1 MQDKG
6 RRAKDP
12 ARARARLDA
21 FEALRESEHRYRT
34 LAATM
39 MEGILILQDGRFAYA
54 NPGGLELLG
63 YPFEALQDREFA
75 PFIHPEDRELV
86 RERHRR
92 RAAGEALEPRYDI
105 RILPRTGAARWVQI
119 ASEKVDWEGRPAVLT
134 VMSDITERKATEQAL
149 RASEERFAKL
159 FREAPEAM
167 TLVRAADGA
176 FLDVNHEWEHRTGH
190 ARQEALGRTSLDLG
204 IWPQPQEREVML
216 RAMRAASSVRDLEF
230 ALRRRD
236 GALRR
241 TLLNGVAVEVAG
253 EQCWLFIL
261 RDITERRLAEEA
273 LRASEQRFRALV
285 ELSSDWYWVTDSEH
299 RFTFRE
305 GEILRRMGIAPE
317 EDYGKRRWEMG
328 FLNMSEQDW
337 AEHRAILERREEFRG
352 LLLERRSPDGRVH
365 WATISGRPLYDAQGR
380 FAGYHG
386 TGRDVSRE
394 MEATRQL
401 RKFNVALE
409 RKVIERTQAL
419 DAANRELEAFSYSVS
434 HDLRAPLRAI
444 DGFAELLEERHAALL
459 DAEARGYLQHVRS
472 GAAHMNRLIEDLLAL
487 SHASRTALV
496 KHPVDLSALARAV
509 VREIEAR
516 DGERRVTWRIADGLG
531 ALADPGLMR
540 IVLENLLGNAW
551 KYTGRSREPVI
562 EVGSNAA
569 GEIFVRDNGIGF
581 DQAQAGA
588 LFEPFRRLE
597 GAQAF
602 EGTGVGLATVQRVI
616 ARHGGRVRAEG
627 APGEGARFYFWL
639 PAERRQ
645 APR

>member
-1 MQDKG
+1 
-6 RRAKDP
+6 
-12 ARARARLDA
+12 
-21 FEALRESEHRYRT
+21 
-34 LAATM
+34 
-39 MEGILILQDGRFAYA
+39 
-54 NPGGLELLG
+54 
-63 YPFEALQDREFA
+63 
-75 PFIHPEDRELV
+75 
-86 RERHRR
+86 
-92 RAAGEALEPRYDI
+92 
-105 RILPRTGAARWVQI
+105 
-119 ASEKVDWEGRPAVLT
+119 
-134 VMSDITERKATEQAL
+134 
-149 RASEERFAKL
+149 
-159 FREAPEAM
+159 
-167 TLVRAADGA
+167 
-176 FLDVNHEWEHRTGH
+176 
-190 ARQEALGRTSLDLG
+190 
-204 IWPQPQEREVML
+204 
-216 RAMRAASSVRDLEF
+216 
-230 ALRRRD
+230 
-236 GALRR
+236 
-241 TLLNGVAVEVAG
+241 
-253 EQCWLFIL
+253 
-261 RDITERRLAEEA
+261 
-273 LRASEQRFRALV
+273 
-285 ELSSDWYWVTDSEH
+285 
-299 RFTFRE
+299 
-305 GEILRRMGIAPE
+305 
-317 EDYGKRRWEMG
+317 MG

-394 MEATRQL
+394 MEATQQL

-516 DGERRVTWRIADGLG
+516 DGARRVAWRIADGLG

-569 GEIFVRDNGIGF
+569 GEIYVRDNGIGF

-627 APGEGARFYFWL
+627 APGEGATFYFWL